1 MKRRTFV
8 HRLPVLP
15 VVLSAGSTVALGA
28 CAGAPYLRPVPT
40 RRGLTLPAAEL
51 GPDGDAFVLDSGM
64 ERPIYVRRADSGG
77 YTAVLASCTHRGCQ
91 PEPVADRLSC
101 PCHGSEFTF
110 DGAVLSGPAE
120 SPLVRYPVEEVGGEI
135 HILLQERSR

>member
-1 MKRRTFV
+1 MNRRTFV

-15 VVLSAGSTVALGA
+15 VVMSTGSAIALGA
-28 CAGAPYLRPVPT
+28 CGGVPYVRPVPT
-40 RRGLTLPAAEL
+40 RQGLTFPTAGL

-77 YTAVLASCTHRGCQ
+77 FTAVLASCTHRGCQ

-120 SPLVRYPVEEVGGEI
+120 SPLVRYQVEEASGEI
-135 HILLQERSR
+135 HIRIPERPR